1 MSNEFVAKILESL
14 YEKSVKI
21 SHLAQFQSITMHR
34 CQS

>member
-14 YEKSVKI
+14 YVKSVKI
-21 SHLAQFQSITMHR
+21 SHLTQFQSITMHR